1 MLSGKAPFVGNCGED
16 CEWEKGGS
24 CYECQRTLWNS
35 IKEGKFVFD
44 DRGWNHISR
53 EAKDLVKN
61 LLVKD
66 ASKRLTAKE
75 VLRHPWISMVR
86 TLISAILKGSDNPLD
101 EEILSVTLI
110 VGRTSC

>member
-35 IKEGKFVFD
+35 IKEGKLEFS
-44 DRGWNHISR
+44 DRGWKHISN
-53 EAKDLVKN
+53 EAKDLVSK
-61 LLVKD
+61 LLVRD

-75 VLRHPWISMVR
+75 VLRHPWVSMVGTLLMLVR
-86 TLISAILKGSDNPLD
+86 TVFRFALSIIQSVLGTAI
-101 EEILSVTLI
+101 
-110 VGRTSC
+110 

>member
-24 CYECQRTLWNS
+24 CYECQRSLWHR
-35 IKEGKFVFD
+35 IQEGKFAFD
-44 DRGWNHISR
+44 DKEWRHISN
-53 EAKDLVKN
+53 EAKDLVSK

-75 VLRHPWISMVR
+75 VLRHPWVSEVRKVTISV
-86 TLISAILKGSDNPLD
+86 LK
-101 EEILSVTLI
+101 SVVYATPCFINGMCSNKTRL
-110 VGRTSC
+110 